1 MKQREINCII
11 VEDEPLA
18 AEILKDYIAELP
30 NLNLIAHCSDAIAA
44 LEILKNKE
52 IDLIFLDIHLP
63 KLKGFD
69 FIKTLQVRPE
79 IIITS
84 AFHEYALKGFEYNV
98 IDYLLKPIEFSR
110 FLNAVNKVAIKKP
123 DTTAVPS
130 AQIVLPERK
139 YLFFNV
145 GKKSIKLF
153 LDEINYVESVREYVK
168 IFYNNKFLLTKV
180 KISDIEQ
187 VLLTQNFIR
196 IHRSYI
202 VNIIKIDSFSHLEI
216 EINNTLLPVSRS
228 YKDKLHATLSAV
240 K

>member
-1 MKQREINCII
+1 MRKTELNCII

-18 AEILKDYIAELP
+18 AEILKDYIAELQS
-30 NLNLIAHCSDAIAA
+30 LNLIAHCTDAIDAFD
-44 LEILKNKE
+44 ILKGNE
-52 IDLIFLDIHLP
+52 IDLIFLDINLP

-69 FIKTLQVRPE
+69 FLQTLQMRPE

-98 IDYLLKPIEFSR
+98 ADYLLKPIEFSR
-110 FLNAVNKVAIKKP
+110 FLNAVNKVVNKSLSSP
-123 DTTAVPS
+123 TAQLTYQP
-130 AQIVLPERK
+130 VLERK

-145 GKKSIKLF
+145 GKKNIRVF
-153 LDEINYVESVREYVK
+153 LDEISYVESVREYVK
-168 IFYNNKFLLTKV
+168 IYYSNKFLLTKV

-187 VLLTQNFIR
+187 ALLSQNFIR

-202 VNIIKIDSFSHLEI
+202 VNIIKIDSFSQLEI

-228 YKDKLHATLSAV
+228 YKEKLQSTLNTI

>member
-1 MKQREINCII
+1 MRKTELNCII

-18 AEILKDYIAELP
+18 AEILKDYIAELQS
-30 NLNLIAHCSDAIAA
+30 LNLIAHCTDAIAA
-44 LEILKNKE
+44 FDILKSNE
-52 IDLIFLDIHLP
+52 IDLIFLDINLP

-69 FIKTLQVRPE
+69 FLQTLQMRPE

-98 IDYLLKPIEFSR
+98 ADYLLKPIEFSR
-110 FLNAVNKVAIKKP
+110 FLNAVNKVVNKSLSSP
-123 DTTAVPS
+123 TPQLTYQP
-130 AQIVLPERK
+130 VLERK

-145 GKKSIKLF
+145 GKKNIRVF
-153 LDEINYVESVREYVK
+153 LDEISYVESVREYVK
-168 IFYNNKFLLTKV
+168 IYYSNKFLLTKV

-187 VLLTQNFIR
+187 ALLSQNFIR

-202 VNIIKIDSFSHLEI
+202 VNIIKIDSFSQLEI
-216 EINNTLLPVSRS
+216 EINRTLLPVSRS
-228 YKDKLHATLSAV
+228 YKEKLQSTLNTI